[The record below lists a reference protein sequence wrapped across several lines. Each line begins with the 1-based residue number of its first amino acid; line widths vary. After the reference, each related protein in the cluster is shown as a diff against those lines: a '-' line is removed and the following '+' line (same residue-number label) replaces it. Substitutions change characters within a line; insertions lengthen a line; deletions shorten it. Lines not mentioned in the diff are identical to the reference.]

1 MSGPYDKPDDPE
13 DVTLWA
19 GRLRPWPASVTP
31 ATADDGADPAVNED
45 ETLIARRGTARRA
58 EVASDEAVADD
69 TVIVPRE
76 RAAGAERDDTAIV
89 ARESQDHTVLVR
101 RGATTN
107 GPEADEVGDTA
118 PAEPARRAGT
128 VPDMRA
134 ADDDTA
140 PGRRGPNDETV
151 RSPRARERAEDVSAD
166 RTPRTRGPEGGPEP
180 TLDDTTTAA
189 RRTSGLAEPLPATAP
204 GRRRAGGV
212 LPDLG
217 AGVDVP
223 PREEPRVRTARV
235 PGAEVREAYGPRG
248 DDAIRVRRNEPV
260 PRADSARDTAPVRP
274 KQPHRGV
281 AGPLIIGGTTVVV
294 LAGAL
299 AAFVLLVR

>member
-58 EVASDEAVADD
+58 EVANEEAVA
-69 TVIVPRE
+69 
-76 RAAGAERDDTAIV
+76 DDTAIV

-260 PRADSARDTAPVRP
+260 PRADSALDTASVRP
-274 KQPHRGV
+274 KKPHRGV